1 MPVVEADRA
10 VHGALRSG
18 RGVHVQRADHAPTR
32 ALAVPVGSGETG
44 QTANRGVDCMFFVQI
59 TPRSQSVRHTTRPPP
74 AGGRALALA
83 SRDHARAMSAGS
95 AKSSH
100 CREPVKDR
108 RPAGI
113 GPLASTRR
121 GYKDAPPAAPGSPA
135 QSPSAPS
142 GRETTWRAVDVRSI
156 LAAGAPDPRPAG
168 AARNLAEV
176 LDFSRPPNLAAPR
189 YDVPPFA
196 GLPCPVGGFADYEDW
211 RALRD
216 VALRSGWS
224 LPA

>member
-1 MPVVEADRA
+1 MPCTGLCDRGAGFTSSVQIMPRQGRWRSLSDRA
-10 VHGALRSG
+10 KPGKRRIGEWIACSLCRSRPDPRASVTPLALRQP
-18 RGVHVQRADHAPTR
+18 GVARSPWQSRPCPT
-32 ALAVPVGSGETG
+32 
-44 QTANRGVDCMFFVQI
+44 
-59 TPRSQSVRHTTRPPP
+59 
-74 AGGRALALA
+74 
-83 SRDHARAMSAGS
+83 MSAGS

-100 CREPVKDR
+100 CREPVTDR
-108 RPAGI
+108 RPASI